1 MTDLQPMRRG
11 LGSFHWVRERDGIL
25 RWRDRWSLLGQACLY
40 GLATLPWEARR
51 ALGIRRRR
59 WARIEASDLK
69 PPDSRIAREA
79 EQLIADAAGPMVIN
93 HSHRTYAF
101 GAAIA
106 AHDRLAFD
114 REVAYVASLLHDL
127 YWERPHDPPYP
138 YCFTL
143 PAAETALALA
153 TTEDWEA
160 PRRSA
165 VADAI
170 TLHLN
175 VWPPRGSAESYVV
188 FVGARLDV
196 VGYRYWDLH
205 PETINAVLEH
215 HPRLDLKRESARGF
229 EAQASANPGSRAHFH
244 TRYLGSKWFTR
255 HAPFDE

>member
-1 MTDLQPMRRG
+1 MSVRRG
-11 LGSFHWVRERDGIL
+11 LGSFQWVRERDGIL

-40 GLATLPWEARR
+40 GLATLPWEVRR

-59 WARIEASDLK
+59 LAQVDAGALE
-69 PPDSRIAREA
+69 PPDSRTAREA
-79 EQLIADAAGPMVIN
+79 EELIADAAGPMVVN

-106 AHDRLAFD
+106 AHDHLTFD

-127 YWERPHDPPYP
+127 YWERPDDPPHP
-138 YCFTL
+138 HCFTL
-143 PAAETALALA
+143 PAAETAIALA
-153 TTEDWEA
+153 TSENWDTA
-160 PRRSA
+160 RQRA

-196 VGYRYWDLH
+196 VGYRYWDL
-205 PETINAVLEH
+205 PLETVNAVLER

-229 EAQASANPGSRAHFH
+229 EAQAAANPGTRVHFH
-244 TRYLGSKWFTR
+244 TRYLGSTWLTR
-255 HAPFDE
+255 RAPFGE